1 VQTAATL
8 LRDNQ
13 SVAELRPEA
22 IAAGESLL
30 EMEAAMRELESDG
43 VSVLCSLELTRR
55 VFDEELG
62 DKSGEDEYLSETEKV
77 LAR

>member
-1 VQTAATL
+1 
-8 LRDNQ
+8 
-13 SVAELRPEA
+13 
-22 IAAGESLL
+22 
-30 EMEAAMRELESDG
+30 MRELESDG